1 MGQTHSHLKAAEP
14 LEHLFAKKGAHKKF
28 KPGQKLI
35 KEGVPN
41 ESIFTVLSG
50 SVNLVLHQE
59 GRPDKVIGSRGAGEV
74 LGELSFLL
82 AANPVVSV
90 IAVDAVEAQELQ
102 FSRVIKGIKDDPHLA
117 SCLFHNL
124 AIAVSTRLAERS
136 AAIRHATIELSQPA
150 HHHAHQELLVSD
162 SPMDRTVEEIAKE
175 FKLHKETEEGVLRLP
190 ELLLHCECSCTVEEN
205 SVSDGQEK
213 PGMLFL
219 FASHLCV
226 EVNAFGFQ
234 QHHAF
239 PFTDVLSLIRPD
251 ESEHAHGGSGLS
263 VVVECKSASVEL
275 LLPSQ
280 FFDEV
285 CEAIETMRLDHM
297 NVDLDAA
304 EADAQGN
311 RKSRL
316 GSFSINSEIQDHF
329 GQGKPRQ
336 QRELP
341 TKLTEEHWAT
351 FLKGAK
357 QGKYKAGEV
366 VIKEGESPRSLYQV
380 SRGTLRVEMKIKG
393 RPQAVVVGRRTAGQ
407 IFGERTL
414 LLGGAASA
422 TVVVDSEEAV
432 VLTLPDSHMRTVFAE
447 QPELQGRF
455 YCVLATQQAASLQAI
470 SIEDE
475 EQHEVVLPEGCLA
488 PTDMGA
494 ICANRAFLSILYK
507 FVGGLPAERQTELL
521 PQFEFFM
528 EVGSFRVEADPTQ
541 LAGHAV
547 ELNAK
552 YLGARAKR
560 PVSCVSA
567 RLLGQLDEKLKAAAT
582 LPPKELRRIFD
593 VVAQVCVKSVE
604 AACFGDFLSSP
615 HYNYVLQ
622 LKARETHVPAM
633 EDFKAMRVLGQ
644 GGFGQVLEVVKR
656 DSGKHYAMKVM
667 KKATVRAAYAA
678 EDDWREAVLLE
689 KRLQAALHHALLVNL
704 AYAFQNSVYLL
715 LVMDACPGGDLSD
728 FALTSDRL
736 TPAQVRFV
744 GLETVA
750 VLSFLHAQCVLYRDL
765 KPENLLLDGTGHV
778 RLVDFGLALM
788 GQDGDMREMPVS
800 DEVCGTP
807 CYMAPEVKNILPNSK
822 GYSSPAD
829 WYTLGVLMYELSE
842 QNLPFGDDPYF
853 DQSTE
858 YRTPAFVDES
868 GRQDGQ
874 LLDLVQRLLLWAPHK
889 RLGAPEQGGAATLK
903 AHPYWRDP
911 EWDLVEHRRLPSPL
925 KPWLGRRVKT
935 SGQRLRKQQRAAV
948 ETAKEMARADKKD
961 HLREAHQQHTSTRRM
976 PPHNKAHDLPGWD
989 FVSPEA
995 ITQEYMETMAT
1006 QVHIL

>member
-1 MGQTHSHLKAAEP
+1 MGHAHSHLKAAEP

-28 KPGQKLI
+28 KLGEALI
-35 KEGVPN
+35 KAGVAN
-41 ESIFTVLSG
+41 ESIFIVLSG
-50 SVNLVLHQE
+50 RVNLVLHQD
-59 GRPDKVIGSRGAGEV
+59 GKPDKELGSRGAGEV

-82 AANPVVSV
+82 AATPVVSV
-90 IAVDAVEAQELQ
+90 IATEPVEAQELQ
-102 FSRVIKGIKDDPHLA
+102 FSRVLKGLKDDPHLA

-150 HHHAHQELLVSD
+150 HHHAHQELY
-162 SPMDRTVEEIAKE
+162 SPMDRTREEIAKV
-175 FKLHKETEEGVLRLP
+175 FKLHKEREDGVIHLP

-205 SVSDGQEK
+205 SVTDGQEK

-219 FASHLCV
+219 FTNHLCI

-234 QHHAF
+234 QHHAY

-251 ESEHAHGGSGLS
+251 ESEQQQHKGSRLC
-263 VVVECKSASVEL
+263 VVVECKSASIEL

-304 EADAQGN
+304 EADAKGD

-329 GQGKPRQ
+329 GQGKPKQ

-341 TKLTEEHWAT
+341 TKLTEEHWAI
-351 FLKGAK
+351 FLKGSK

-366 VIKEGESPRSLYQV
+366 VIKEGESTRCLYQV

-422 TVVVDSEEAV
+422 TVVVDSDDAV
-432 VLTLPDSHMRTVFAE
+432 VLTLPESHMRKVFAE
-447 QPELQGRF
+447 HPELQGRF
-455 YCVLATQQAASLQAI
+455 YCFLATQQAASLQAI
-470 SIEDE
+470 TIEDE
-475 EQHEVVLPEGCLA
+475 KQHEVVLPEGCLA

-494 ICANRAFLSILYK
+494 ICANRAFISIMYK
-507 FVGGLPAERQTELL
+507 FIQGLPAERQQELL

-547 ELNAK
+547 ELHAK

-560 PVSCVSA
+560 PVTCVSA
-567 RLLGQLDEKLKAAAT
+567 KLLGQLEEKLKGAAK

-604 AACFGDFLSSP
+604 GGCLTDFLASP

-622 LKARETHVPAM
+622 LKAKETHVPAM

-667 KKATVRAAYAA
+667 KKSTVQAAYAQ
-678 EDDWREAVLLE
+678 EDWKEAVLLE
-689 KRLQAALHHALLVNL
+689 KQLQAALHHALLVNL

-750 VLSFLHAQCVLYRDL
+750 VLSFLHSQFVLYRDL

-788 GQDGDMREMPVS
+788 GNNGNMREMPVS

-807 CYMAPEVKNILPNSK
+807 CYMAPEVKNIQPNSK

-842 QNLPFGDDPYF
+842 QNLPFGDDPLF
-853 DQSTE
+853 DHKTE
-858 YRTPAFVDES
+858 YRTPAFLDE
-868 GRQDGQ
+868 GGKQDPQ

-903 AHPYWRDP
+903 AHPYWKDP

-925 KPWLGRRVKT
+925 KPWLGRRVKP
-935 SGQRLRKQQRAAV
+935 SEQKLRKQQRAAV

-961 HLREAHQQHTSTRRM
+961 HLHDAHQKHASSKKI
-976 PPHNKAHDLPGWD
+976 PHNKELDLPGWD